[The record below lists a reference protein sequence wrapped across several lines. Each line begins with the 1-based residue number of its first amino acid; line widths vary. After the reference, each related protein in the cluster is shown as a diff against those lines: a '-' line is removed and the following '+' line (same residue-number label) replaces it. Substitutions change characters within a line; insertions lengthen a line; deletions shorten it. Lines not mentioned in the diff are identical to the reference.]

1 MRPLVVVKLGGS
13 MVTRKDVPFTPNF
26 EAMEEVAKQV
36 SELLPEYGFLLV
48 HGGGSYGHIVASEYR
63 VAEGFFHRDQLIG
76 LTKIKLRMSELTQ
89 LILTSLASYNVP
101 AIPVTPV
108 SCSVCSAGRIERF
121 FTDSLR
127 MMLNINTVPLIPG
140 DVAMDSSEKRFTI
153 LSGDQIAAYL
163 AVELGAV
170 KLVYGTDV
178 DGVFTG
184 DPKHDSGA
192 SLIPVLKRSM
202 VKSLTASLRPSDVTG
217 GIFRKIDEG
226 FYAAERGVKVVIG
239 NLTRTGMLTSIIK
252 DEPGVKYTILDA
264 G

>member
-1 MRPLVVVKLGGS
+1 MKPLVVVKLGGS

-26 EAMEEVAKQV
+26 EAIEEASKQV

-48 HGGGSYGHIVASEYR
+48 HGGGSYGHVVASEYR

-76 LTKIKLRMSELTQ
+76 LTKVKLRMSELTQ

-108 SCSVCSAGRIERF
+108 GCSICSAGRIERF

-127 MMLNINTVPLIPG
+127 MMLNIDAIPLIPG
-140 DVAMDSSEKRFTI
+140 DIAMDSSEKKFTI

-202 VKSLTASLRPSDVTG
+202 VKTLTASLRPSDVTG
-217 GIFRKIDEG
+217 GIFRKLDEG
-226 FYAAERGVKVVIG
+226 FYAAEKGVKVVIG
-239 NLTRTGMLTSIIK
+239 NLTRPGMLNSILK
-252 DEPGVKYTILDA
+252 EELGVNYTTLDA